1 MPFDVVKHIGGDSL
15 PIEYYLLTDA
25 EGATIGEALK
35 QVSGRLTKAAA
46 TDIPEFLSLRT
57 QAAEATSKTSLPVIR
72 VTETLELSTISTA
85 TVAST
90 LVGSKVTIDAAGD
103 KVTATS
109 TSGVFEISST
119 DGTATNSNVRG
130 YFRR

>member
-1 MPFDVVKHIGGDSL
+1 MPFDVVKNIGGDVL

-25 EGATIGEALK
+25 EGTIMGEVLK
-35 QVSGRLTKAAA
+35 QVSGRLTKAAP
-46 TDIPEFLSLRT
+46 TDVPEFIALRAQT
-57 QAAEATSKTSLPVIR
+57 AEATSKTPLPVIR
-72 VTETLELSTISTA
+72 VVETLELSTISTA

-90 LVGSKVTIDAAGD
+90 LVGAKVTIDAVGD
-103 KVTATS
+103 KVTATT

-119 DGTATNSNVRG
+119 DGATTNSNVRG